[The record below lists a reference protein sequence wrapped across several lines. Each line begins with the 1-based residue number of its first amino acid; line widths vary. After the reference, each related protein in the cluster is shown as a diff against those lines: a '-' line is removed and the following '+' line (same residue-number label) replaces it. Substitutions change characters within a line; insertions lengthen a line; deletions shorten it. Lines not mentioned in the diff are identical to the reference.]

1 MYLYNLFLQF
11 LGKSLDLAKSHMQI
25 ALLAGAFYLFYIV
38 IIFWDGKKKGH
49 VRGAQLLN
57 YDRKKGLVNKIVK
70 KVKRPKKKKAESIYI
85 GDVELPLKDEDKQS
99 LILGRPGSGKTTIF
113 NSIIQKLIARD
124 AKAIIYDIKGDY
136 ISKFYDRDKDLIL
149 NIADARSVAWS
160 ISNEVNDKADLVSL
174 AESLIPRAQGAEQH
188 WNDTARGVFTAVLR
202 LAIMKNHKTNKEIF
216 ETINKDVQQIFDYLK
231 KNGQPEAVYISNP
244 KNSSDVMSTLMRYV
258 SWLEYA
264 QDGEF
269 RIKDWITDKSKRFI
283 FISNSTK
290 ITDVQKPLLTLFI
303 DLFTKTYLSLPDDS
317 NRRMYFLLDE
327 FGTLNKLSAVR
338 DMLILGRSKGLCS
351 ILGVQDV
358 GQIDEQ
364 YQEQSRNTIINA
376 CSNVALLA
384 QNDPATAKLAAEIL
398 GQSEQWDDSHSVDES
413 GAGST
418 LQNSKQIKYLVLPSE
433 FQSMDNL
440 TAFVRIL
447 KNWQFTTIKYASY
460 DNRNESFILNNSF
473 EFKAPE
479 PELEIT
485 VNKDVKTEQETAQE
499 QDETEQDKET
509 APAEP
514 ESKELDDSEIFS

>member
-11 LGKSLDLAKSHMQI
+11 LNKALGLAETHLQI
-25 ALLAGAFYLFYIV
+25 AAFAVAFYAFYII

-57 YDRKKGLVNKIVK
+57 YNRKKGILNKLIQ
-70 KVKRPKKKKAESIYI
+70 KVKTAKKKNPDSIYI
-85 GDVELPLKDEDKQS
+85 GDVELSIKDEDKQS
-99 LILGRPGSGKTTIF
+99 LILGRPGAGKTTIF
-113 NSIIQKLIARD
+113 NSIIDKLIGRNS
-124 AKAIIYDIKGDY
+124 KAIIYDIKGDY
-136 ISKFYDRDKDLIL
+136 ISKFYDSEKDLIL
-149 NIADARSVAWS
+149 NIADSRSIAWS
-160 ISNEVNDKADLVSL
+160 IANEINDKADLVSL
-174 AESLIPRAQGAEQH
+174 AESLIPRATGSEQH
-188 WNDTARGVFTAVLR
+188 WNDTARGVFTAILR
-202 LAIMKNHKTNKEIF
+202 LAVTQNHKKNAEIF
-216 ETINKDVQQIFDYLK
+216 KTINKPVENIFKYLSDNK
-231 KNGQPEAVYISNP
+231 QPEAVYISNP

-264 QDGEF
+264 EDGDF
-269 RIKDWITDKSKRFI
+269 KIKDWISDKDKRFI

-303 DLFTKTYLSLPDDS
+303 DLFVKTYLSLPDDI

-358 GQIDEQ
+358 GQIDTE
-364 YQEQSRNTIINA
+364 YQEQTRNTIINA

-398 GQSEQWDDSHSVDES
+398 GQSEQWDDSHSMDES

-418 LQNSKQIKYLVLPSE
+418 TQNAKQIKYLVLPSE

-447 KNWQFTTIKYASY
+447 KNWQFTDIKYVSY
-460 DNRNESFILNNSF
+460 DNKNESFILNNSF
-473 EFKAPE
+473 EFQTTADPDGIESDDQTATDEDK
-479 PELEIT
+479 I
-485 VNKDVKTEQETAQE
+485 ET
-499 QDETEQDKET
+499 
-509 APAEP
+509 AEP
-514 ESKELDDSEIFS
+514 ETVKLETGPANTDNDILR